1 MARVIESYRDLF
13 VWKRSAEMTLEIYR
27 LTTAFPR
34 EEMFGLPSQ
43 SRRASVSVASNIA
56 EGYGR
61 NSRGEYKQFPG
72 MARGSNLEVQTQ
84 LFIASELGY
93 GDPERVRRA
102 GSLSNEVESM
112 LNSLISKL

>member
-1 MARVIESYRDLF
+1 
-13 VWKRSAEMTLEIYR
+13 MTLEIYR
-27 LTTAFPR
+27 SATAFPH
-34 EEMFGLPSQ
+34 EEMFGLTSQ
-43 SRRASVSVASNIA
+43 IRRASVSVAGNIA

-61 NSRGEYKQFPG
+61 NSRREYKQFLG

-93 GDPERVRRA
+93 GDPERLNRA
-102 GSLSNEVESM
+102 GSLSNEVELM